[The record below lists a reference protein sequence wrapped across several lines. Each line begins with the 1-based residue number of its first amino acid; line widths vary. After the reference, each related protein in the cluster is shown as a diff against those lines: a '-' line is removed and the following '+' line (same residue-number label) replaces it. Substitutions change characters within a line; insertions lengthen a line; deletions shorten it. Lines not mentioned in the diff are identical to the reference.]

1 MKYLASLLILFIFST
16 TMNSQNQAL
25 QNDNDYKNFIKY
37 YQKAE
42 NYMESGDISNGKK
55 FVKNA
60 MLFVK
65 RLVKKGFSSHIEEQV
80 SQLEQWQAGFDAQKA
95 SRLQMA
101 NLESEI
107 GNWASRFI
115 TLKQANPFSSCQY
128 LWDNMKSFDR
138 AKVLEMIQQFKA
150 SESFASSNGFSQQR
164 TLQLEEDIKDFDQVL
179 AEVKFKEKVDKK
191 IAELEGTHVENFF
204 DGDMRELAFYVK
216 AYRQIDPQNQMLQ
229 AYAKR
234 VDDMQTNKGQILNQ
248 ARSNQQKAAVVSE
261 LPVADVQDAAL
272 EADFMRVAGAASPSY
287 KPTGA
292 IITSRKWA
300 VNNDITGRPVSRQRI
315 AAITYRDNSGQCFLE
330 HILFLQNYSG
340 GGYGRTK
347 IYSAY
352 GKKAYDC
359 SLKR

>member
-1 MKYLASLLILFIFST
+1 MKYLTSLLLLFTLS
-16 TMNSQNQAL
+16 SQVMSQDKPL
-25 QNDNDYKNFIKY
+25 QDDFDYKNFIKF

-42 NYMESGDISNGKK
+42 NYMKTGDTSNGKK

-60 MLFVK
+60 MYYMK
-65 RLVKKGFSSHIEEQV
+65 KLVKKGFGDDIADQV
-80 SQLEQWQAGFDAQKA
+80 AKLEQWQSGFDAQKA
-95 SRLQMA
+95 NRLQMHDV
-101 NLESEI
+101 ESEI
-107 GNWASRFI
+107 GNWASKFI
-115 TLKQANPFSSCQY
+115 TLKQANPFSRCQY

-138 AKVLEMIQQFKA
+138 QKVLAMIQQFKA
-150 SESFASSNGFSQQR
+150 SESFAKANDFTQQR
-164 TLQLEEDIKDFDQVL
+164 TLELEGEIKDFDKVL

-191 IAELEGTHVENFF
+191 ITELEGTPIENFF
-204 DGDMRELAFYVK
+204 DGDMRELVFYVK
-216 AYRQIDPQNQMLQ
+216 AYRQVDPQNQTLR
-229 AYAKR
+229 AYTKR
-234 VDDMQTNKGQILNQ
+234 VDDMQANKGQILNQ

-287 KPTGA
+287 KPTST

-315 AAITYRDNSGQCFLE
+315 AAITYRDNTGQCFLE

-359 SLKR
+359 SLK